1 MTAILETPIEMTER
15 EVAHQKYRLLKR
27 CVVSTASKFGPT
39 ELPELPD
46 GGERLFFTRPGLHTF
61 LRSGEYERRLENH
74 RMVTRLDQESGM
86 YALDIIPLIVE
97 PREKAQEQM

>member
-46 GGERLFFTRPGLHTF
+46 GGERLFFSRAELHTF
-61 LRSGEYERRLENH
+61 LRGGEYEQRLEGN
-74 RMVTRLDQESGM
+74 RIVTRLDQQSGM

-97 PREKAQEQM
+97 QKMSGGEE